1 MKKRRVKKSHAAF
14 LLLCGHCAEQRSRE
28 AEKQRSRELGM
39 PFFLCVLSWFIG
51 EKGGVSV

>member
-14 LLLCGHCAEQRSRE
+14 LLLCGHCAEQRR
-28 AEKQRSRELGM
+28 RELGM
-39 PFFLCVLSWFIG
+39 PYFLCVLSWFIG